1 MGRTAHSTGGM
12 ASISNSLSH
21 SVSATVALVRS
32 LPPWLL
38 CLFAAGAG
46 HAEGLGSTL
55 SVGGN
60 LAVTSDYIYRGVS
73 QSDGHG
79 ALQAE
84 LHATSG
90 GGNFIGAWASTRD
103 NSFDPYANAD
113 VELYLGHHFD
123 LGGVWGAALSGRAHY
138 FVGGNQQVSDDYQ
151 EIIASL
157 TYMDRWALS
166 LTAIPNAVR
175 YWYTQR
181 LSRSP
186 AWVAET
192 SGQWLI
198 GEWFFVTGGAGYY
211 RATGTGPGI
220 EAANG
225 FAYGNAGLAFEYR
238 RWRLDVSYFL
248 TQEKAQQLFPYPT
261 ADHRVAGTLLWRF

>member
-1 MGRTAHSTGGM
+1 M

-21 SVSATVALVRS
+21 PWRLSAQLTRGLLSS
-32 LPPWLL
+32 LLWLL
-38 CLFAAGAG
+38 AARAAHGD
-46 HAEGLGSTL
+46 GLGSTL

-60 LAVTSDYIYRGVS
+60 LALTSDYIYRGVS
-73 QSDGHG
+73 QSDSHG
-79 ALQAE
+79 AVQAD
-84 LHATSG
+84 LHAASG
-90 GGNFIGAWASTRD
+90 GGGFVGVWASTRD
-103 NSFDPYANAD
+103 NSFDPYANVD

-123 LGGVWGAALSGRAHY
+123 LGGVWGATLSARSHY
-138 FVGGNQQVSDDYQ
+138 FVGGNQPVSDDYQ
-151 EIIASL
+151 EIIGSL
-157 TYMDRWALS
+157 TYLDRWTLS

-192 SGQWLI
+192 SAQWLI

-211 RATGTGPGI
+211 YATGTGPGI

-225 FAYGNAGLAFEYR
+225 FAYGNAGVAVEYG
-238 RWRLDVSYFL
+238 RWRLDVGYFL
-248 TQEKAQQLFPYPT
+248 TQSKAQQLFPYPT
-261 ADHRVAGTLLWRF
+261 ANQRVAGTLLWRF